1 MNYNKIEL
9 YHYFQ
14 FLLIPWKLITFII
27 AMTGITLAAPY
38 SGDATWD
45 YFDSI
50 IISILVYL
58 SSPWAVGTLYLFIT
72 KKRSYKNL
80 FIAIV
85 MLLFSSSW
93 FYDGYILI
101 RDGNYPATWLQNLI
115 ISPAFFIAAGMFW
128 NLEYMPGLGAK
139 FSFQL
144 DGWYHRQISANF
156 KKLFW
161 IALPFGLFTLYA
173 VFWFVWEFFFPE

>member
-1 MNYNKIEL
+1 MM
-9 YHYFQ
+9 
-14 FLLIPWKLITFII
+14 
-27 AMTGITLAAPY
+27 AMMGITLAAPY
-38 SGDATWD
+38 SGDPTWD

-50 IISILVYL
+50 VISILVYL
-58 SSPWAVGTLYLFIT
+58 FSPWAVGTLYLFIN
-72 KKRSYKNL
+72 KKTSYKNL

-115 ISPAFFIAAGMFW
+115 ISPTFFIAAGMFW
-128 NLEYMPGLGAK
+128 NLEYLPGSGVK

-144 DGWYHRQISANF
+144 ENWYNRQISTNF
-156 KKLFW
+156 RKIFW
-161 IALPFGLFTLYA
+161 IALPFALFTLYA
-173 VFWFVWEFFFPE
+173 VLWFIWEFFFPG